1 MSNNEFEIIDTHYSG
16 RTLVQYTGTDSVVTI
31 PDDVQTIR
39 FRVFENMDFLD
50 TVIIPEG
57 VTSISYEAFKGSSIS
72 HLTLPKSVSSLSG
85 SVFESCKRLKTLEIQ
100 NPNIHFI
107 SEPFK
112 NPPEDFEIIFGGTC
126 EQFKKT
132 AERAYCTSSEYQSG
146 DYHHPSSTQFEYYK
160 AKKYVNIFCRRD
172 EDQFTCRVVCTD
184 GELVYHSMPYK
195 ERIVR
200 L

>member
-1 MSNNEFEIIDTHYSG
+1 MSEQDFVTDQIFSIKRITKYQGSDRIVNIPEEIDLIAFRAFENADIDT
-16 RTLVQYTGTDSVVTI
+16 VV
-31 PDDVQTIR
+31 
-39 FRVFENMDFLD
+39 
-50 TVIIPEG
+50 
-57 VTSISYEAFKGSSIS
+57 
-72 HLTLPKSVSSLSG
+72 LPKNVRIICDFAFDGCKSLT
-85 SVFESCKRLKTLEIQ
+85 RIEIC
-100 NPNIHFI
+100 NPDIDFG
-107 SEPFK
+107 EAPFSHIA
-112 NPPEDFEIIFGGTC
+112 PEYEIIFAGTKA
-126 EQFKKT
+126 QFEKVADACLGT
-132 AERAYCTSSEYQSG
+132 FEHQSG

>member
-1 MSNNEFEIIDTHYSG
+1 MSEQGFVTRQFYSLKILSKYQGSDRIVNIPEDIDLISL
-16 RTLVQYTGTDSVVTI
+16 RA
-31 PDDVQTIR
+31 
-39 FRVFENMDFLD
+39 FENADIEAVVFPQNVSTISDF
-50 TVIIPEG
+50 
-57 VTSISYEAFKGSSIS
+57 AFCGCRN
-72 HLTLPKSVSSLSG
+72 LT
-85 SVFESCKRLKTLEIQ
+85 RIEIC
-100 NPNIHFI
+100 NPNVKFG
-107 SEPFK
+107 EAPFSHIA
-112 NPPEDFEIIFGGTC
+112 PEYEIIFAGTKA
-126 EQFKKT
+126 QFEKVADACVET
-132 AERAYCTSSEYQSG
+132 FEHQSG